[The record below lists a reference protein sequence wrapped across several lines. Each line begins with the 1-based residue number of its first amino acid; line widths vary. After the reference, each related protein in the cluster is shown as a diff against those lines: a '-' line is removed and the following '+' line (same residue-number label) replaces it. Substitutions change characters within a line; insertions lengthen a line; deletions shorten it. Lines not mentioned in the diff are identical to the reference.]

1 MGDAVAQA
9 VLAQFV
15 ALPKT
20 GKPQPHE
27 HTVLAGIALS
37 LPGGNGGSSGSS
49 GARAGQRPAQRVPDS
64 SQASLDQQQERQ
76 EQEIEQQQLAVVAI
90 GTGTKCLGASKRL
103 PGGVAANDC
112 HAEVLCRR
120 ALLRW
125 LYREMQQAVQQYRQA
140 AAASQQAGSGSAH
153 QTAGTC
159 ILRLVPPPQLP
170 LLEGQSTGGTSADG
184 PAAGSVDLFGG
195 WRFALQPGVQ
205 VHMYVSQP
213 PCGDA
218 SILGP
223 VPAQLPGQLTAACS
237 QHGGYLA
244 SASPAAEGAAAVDGA
259 GSGGAGFGRTGAKP
273 LKRQRVGDD
282 FEAQQA
288 DPLPASGQQQQQQP
302 EQDQK
307 EGQQWGLPQQYE
319 VETYAEA
326 QAVGLVRRKPGRGD
340 ATLSMACSDKLAR
353 WCLLGLQASALQS

>member
-9 VLAQFV
+9 VLAQFA
-15 ALPKT
+15 ALPKM

-37 LPGGNGGSSGSS
+37 LPGGNSGGRTGQRAVQAAAGSSQPSC
-49 GARAGQRPAQRVPDS
+49 A
-64 SQASLDQQQERQ
+64 QQQP
-76 EQEIEQQQLAVVAI
+76 EQQQLAVVAI

-103 PGGVAANDC
+103 PGGMAANDC

-125 LYREMQQAVQQYRQA
+125 LYLEMQQAVQQHNQSA
-140 AAASQQAGSGSAH
+140 AAQQAGGGSA
-153 QTAGTC
+153 QQAAGTGV
-159 ILRLVPPPQLP
+159 LRLVPPQPSA
-170 LLEGQSTGGTSADG
+170 GQITGGSDGDG
-184 PAAGSVDLFGG
+184 PAAGSADLFGG

-205 VHMYVSQP
+205 LHMYVSQP

-218 SILGP
+218 SISCP
-223 VPAQLPGQLTAACS
+223 VPGQLPEQPTAACG
-237 QHGGYLA
+237 QHGACLA
-244 SASPAAEGAAAVDGA
+244 SGPPAAEGAAAADGA
-259 GSGGAGFGRTGAKP
+259 GAGAAGFGRTGAKP
-273 LKRQRVGDD
+273 LKRQRVGGDLD
-282 FEAQQA
+282 AHPAEL
-288 DPLPASGQQQQQQP
+288 LPAGGQQP
-302 EQDQK
+302 EQQLRQEQT
-307 EGQQWGLPQQYE
+307 EGEQWALPQQHE

-353 WCLLGLQASALQS
+353 WCLLGLQASVRALPALPCPCVCLLSVHSS